1 MAQGKEAV
9 RPPGSSWSTGWDS
22 RQQPWTHIS
31 PAKLLKLDN
40 LATNMFLRKKCDKF
54 WNFLPKDLK
63 GWSEKLE
70 TWHVEVLDP
79 VLKKVR
85 RQQFSPGSPSVWICH
100 SKYTNI
106 FKTCISRSIWIWFLR
121 AMYPNMNW
129 KCDCKDENIQIF
141 ASEIILAWEN
151 GSKGYHFGKYSIS
164 KLLKDLTQ
172 CAMFCVSMIYTNCID
187 INGIWGT
194 VGTVN
199 SGTHCNNRGLTLVL
213 QMF

>member
-1 MAQGKEAV
+1 MNLTFEIYKYFPNIFTTWIIKNIWIQFFN
-9 RPPGSSWSTGWDS
+9 GSGQLVPSNLFTSFP
-22 RQQPWTHIS
+22 QP
-31 PAKLLKLDN
+31 
-40 LATNMFLRKKCDKF
+40 
-54 WNFLPKDLK
+54 
-63 GWSEKLE
+63 
-70 TWHVEVLDP
+70 
-79 VLKKVR
+79 
-85 RQQFSPGSPSVWICH
+85 VWIATD
-100 SKYTNI
+100 SLA
-106 FKTCISRSIWIWFLR
+106 IWLLQETVFNSS
-121 AMYPNMNW
+121 PNKNW
-129 KCDCKDENIQIF
+129 KWNCKGNNIQIF